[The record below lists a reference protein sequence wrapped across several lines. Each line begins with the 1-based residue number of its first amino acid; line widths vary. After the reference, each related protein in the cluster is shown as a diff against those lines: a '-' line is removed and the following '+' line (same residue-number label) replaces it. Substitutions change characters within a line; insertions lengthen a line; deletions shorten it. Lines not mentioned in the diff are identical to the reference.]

1 MLDLR
6 TPSSP
11 HSTSSSMTS
20 ASPIAPKS
28 SYAPAPIPPFPQARS
43 SPSPS
48 SPDGRDSPA
57 SETSTATPR
66 AICQRR
72 VPHPARALFK
82 FNRLV
87 RFHAAAIE
95 EIALH
100 LAQMIEGERCLYQ
113 ALDASAMP
121 VRDMPSVVAMAG
133 FCRTGRHRLVQQP
146 GLVGGFLFAHCG

>member
-1 MLDLR
+1 MVEILQRARLLPLR
-6 TPSSP
+6 PEPS
-11 HSTSSSMTS
+11 
-20 ASPIAPKS
+20 ARGA
-28 SYAPAPIPPFPQARS
+28 FPTLPERS
-43 SPSPS
+43 
-48 SPDGRDSPA
+48 
-57 SETSTATPR
+57 
-66 AICQRR
+66 Q
-72 VPHPARALFK
+72 